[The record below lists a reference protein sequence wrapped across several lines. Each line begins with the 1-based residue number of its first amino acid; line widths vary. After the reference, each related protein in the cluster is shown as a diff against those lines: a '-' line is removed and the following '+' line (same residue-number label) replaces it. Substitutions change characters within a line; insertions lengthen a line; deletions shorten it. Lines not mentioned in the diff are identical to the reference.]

1 MIDKS
6 KIINLV
12 NDTICCLLSDCN
24 NTTSIKESFL
34 EVIDDK
40 QEAADRF
47 IAAFDDIK
55 KDLLA
60 DLDFFMESD
69 PAIDSR
75 EEVILTYPGFKAI
88 CYYRIAHVLRNMSYL
103 LISRIITE
111 EAHSKTGIDIH
122 PGSKIAAPFFIDHGT
137 GIVIGETAI
146 VGSYV
151 KLYQC
156 VTLGA
161 LSLSKG
167 AKMKNIK
174 RHPTIGNHVTIYACA
189 SILGDITVGDDV
201 TIGSNVFLTESVPSH
216 MRVILGKPEL
226 VFKSKEWE
234 KH

>member
-6 KIINLV
+6 KIIKIV
-12 NDTICCLLSDCN
+12 DDTICCLLSDCN
-24 NTTSIKESFL
+24 NTNDIKNSFL
-34 EVIDDK
+34 EVIENK
-40 QEAADRF
+40 EEVVEKF
-47 IAAFDDIK
+47 IGAFKDIK

-88 CYYRIAHVLRNMSYL
+88 CYYRVAHVLRNMGYL
-103 LISRIITE
+103 LVSRIITE

-201 TIGSNVFLTESVPSH
+201 TIGSNVFLIESVPPR
-216 MRVILGKPEL
+216 MRVTIGKPEL
-226 VFKSKEWE
+226 VIKSKE
-234 KH
+234 

>member
-6 KIINLV
+6 KIISIV
-12 NDTICCLLSDCN
+12 NDTICCLLSDCDN
-24 NTTSIKESFL
+24 VDDIKKPFL
-34 EVIDDK
+34 EVIDSKEDASDK
-40 QEAADRF
+40 F
-47 IAAFDDIK
+47 IASFGDIK

-60 DLDFFMESD
+60 DLNFFMESD
-69 PAIDSR
+69 PAIDNK

-88 CYYRIAHVLRNMSYL
+88 CYYRIAHVLRDMGYL
-103 LISRIITE
+103 LISRIVTE

-122 PGSKIAAPFFIDHGT
+122 PGAQIKAPFFIDHGT

-146 VGSYV
+146 IGEYV

-174 RHPTIGNHVTIYACA
+174 RHPTIGNHVTLYACA
-189 SILGDITVGDDV
+189 SVLGDITIGDDC
-201 TIGSNVFLTESVPSH
+201 TIGSNVFLIESVPPH
-216 MRVILGKPEL
+216 TRVTIGKPEL
-226 VFKSKEWE
+226 VFKSKD
-234 KH
+234 

>member
-12 NDTICCLLSDCN
+12 NDTICCLLSDCDN
-24 NTTSIKESFL
+24 INDIQKTFL

-40 QEAADRF
+40 EENADKF
-47 IAAFDDIK
+47 IGTFTDIK

-69 PAIDSR
+69 PAIDSK
-75 EEVILTYPGFKAI
+75 EEVIITYPGFKAI
-88 CYYRIAHVLRNMSYL
+88 CYYRIAHALRNMGYL
-103 LISRIITE
+103 LVSRIITE

-122 PGSKIAAPFFIDHGT
+122 PGSIIAAPFFIDHGT

-201 TIGSNVFLTESVPSH
+201 TIGSNVFLIESVPPR
-216 MRVILGKPEL
+216 MRVTIGRPEL
-226 VFKSKEWE
+226 IIKSKE
-234 KH
+234 

>member
-1 MIDKS
+1 MMDKS

-12 NDTICCLLSDCN
+12 NDTICCLLSDCD
-24 NTTSIKESFL
+24 SINDIRKTFL

-40 QEAADRF
+40 EPFADRF
-47 IAAFDDIK
+47 IASFEDIK

-88 CYYRIAHVLRNMSYL
+88 CFYRIAHVLRNMGYL
-103 LISRIITE
+103 LVSRMISE

-122 PGSKIAAPFFIDHGT
+122 PGSKIASPFFIDHGT

-146 VGSYV
+146 VGSHV

-161 LSLSKG
+161 VSLSKG

-226 VFKSKEWE
+226 VFKSKE
-234 KH
+234 

>member
-12 NDTICCLLSDCN
+12 DDTICCLLSDCN
-24 NTTSIKESFL
+24 NTNDIKNSFL
-34 EVIDDK
+34 EVIENK
-40 QEAADRF
+40 EGVVEKF
-47 IAAFDDIK
+47 IGTFKDIK

-88 CYYRIAHVLRNMSYL
+88 CYYRVAHVLRNMGYL
-103 LISRIITE
+103 LVSRIITE

-201 TIGSNVFLTESVPSH
+201 TIGSNVFLIESVPPR
-216 MRVILGKPEL
+216 MRVTIGKPEL
-226 VFKSKEWE
+226 VIKSKE
-234 KH
+234 

>member
-1 MIDKS
+1 MLDKNR
-6 KIINLV
+6 IINLV
-12 NDTICCLLSDCN
+12 DETICCLLSDCN
-24 NTTSIKESFL
+24 NVNDIKKSFL
-34 EVIDDK
+34 EVIDNKEDATDK
-40 QEAADRF
+40 F
-47 IAAFDDIK
+47 IGAFADIK

-88 CYYRIAHVLRNMSYL
+88 CYYRIAHVLRNMGYL
-103 LISRIITE
+103 LVSRIITE

-122 PGSKIAAPFFIDHGT
+122 PGSQISAPFFIDHGT
-137 GIVIGETAI
+137 GIVIGESAI

-201 TIGSNVFLTESVPSH
+201 TIGSNVFLIESVPAR
-216 MRVILGKPEL
+216 MRVTIGKPEL
-226 VFKSKEWE
+226 VIKSKE
-234 KH
+234 

>member
-12 NDTICCLLSDCN
+12 NDTICCLLSDCDN
-24 NTTSIKESFL
+24 INEIKKSFL
-34 EVIDDK
+34 EAIDNKEDMADK
-40 QEAADRF
+40 FVGAFAA
-47 IAAFDDIK
+47 IK

-69 PAIDSR
+69 PAIDSK
-75 EEVILTYPGFKAI
+75 EEVIITYPGFKAI
-88 CYYRIAHVLRNMSYL
+88 CYYRIAHVLRNMGYL
-103 LISRIITE
+103 LVSRIITE

-201 TIGSNVFLTESVPSH
+201 TIGSNVFLIESVPPR
-216 MRVILGKPEL
+216 MRVTIGKPEL
-226 VFKSKEWE
+226 VIKSKE
-234 KH
+234 

>member
-12 NDTICCLLSDCN
+12 TETICCLLSDCN
-24 NTTSIKESFL
+24 NINDIKKSFV

-40 QEAADRF
+40 EENADKF
-47 IAAFDDIK
+47 IGAFVDIK
-55 KDLLA
+55 RDLLA

-88 CYYRIAHVLRNMSYL
+88 CFYRIAHVLRNMGYL
-103 LISRIITE
+103 LVSRIITE

-189 SILGDITVGDDV
+189 SILGDITVGDNV
-201 TIGSNVFLTESVPSH
+201 TIGSNVFLIESVPPR
-216 MRVILGKPEL
+216 MRVTIGKPEL
-226 VFKSKEWE
+226 VIKSKE
-234 KH
+234 

>member
-12 NDTICCLLSDCN
+12 NDTICCLLSDCDN
-24 NTTSIKESFL
+24 INDIQKSFL

-40 QEAADRF
+40 EENVDKYIGTFA
-47 IAAFDDIK
+47 DIK

-75 EEVILTYPGFKAI
+75 EEIILTYPGFKAI
-88 CYYRIAHVLRNMSYL
+88 CYYRVAHVLRNMGYL
-103 LISRIITE
+103 LVSRIITE

-122 PGSKIAAPFFIDHGT
+122 PGSQIAAPFFIDHGT

-201 TIGSNVFLTESVPSH
+201 TIGSNVFLIESVPPR
-216 MRVILGKPEL
+216 MRVTIGKPEL
-226 VFKSKEWE
+226 VIKSKE
-234 KH
+234 

>member
-24 NTTSIKESFL
+24 NVNDIKKFFL
-34 EVIDDK
+34 EVIDNKEDATDK
-40 QEAADRF
+40 F
-47 IAAFDDIK
+47 IDAFADIK

-69 PAIDSR
+69 PAIDSK
-75 EEVILTYPGFKAI
+75 EEVIITYPGFKAI
-88 CYYRIAHVLRNMSYL
+88 CYYRIAHVLRNMGYL
-103 LISRIITE
+103 LVSRIITE

-201 TIGSNVFLTESVPSH
+201 TIGSNVFLIESVPPR
-216 MRVILGKPEL
+216 MRVTIGKPEL
-226 VFKSKEWE
+226 VIKSKE
-234 KH
+234 

>member
-12 NDTICCLLSDCN
+12 NETICCLLSDCDN
-24 NTTSIKESFL
+24 IVDIKESFL
-34 EVIDDK
+34 DIIENKEEVADK
-40 QEAADRF
+40 F
-47 IAAFDDIK
+47 ISTFADIK

-88 CYYRIAHVLRNMSYL
+88 CYYRIAHVLRDMGYL

-201 TIGSNVFLTESVPSH
+201 TIGSNVFLIESVPPR
-216 MRVILGKPEL
+216 MRVTIGKPEL
-226 VFKSKEWE
+226 VIKSKE
-234 KH
+234 

>member
-1 MIDKS
+1 MMDKS

-12 NDTICCLLSDCN
+12 NDTICCLLSDCEN
-24 NTTSIKESFL
+24 IQEIRKSFL
-34 EVIDDK
+34 EVIENKEEVADK
-40 QEAADRF
+40 F
-47 IAAFDDIK
+47 ISAFADIK
-55 KDLLA
+55 EDLSA

-201 TIGSNVFLTESVPSH
+201 TIGSNVFLIESVPPR
-216 MRVILGKPEL
+216 MRVTIGKPEL
-226 VFKSKEWE
+226 VIKSKE
-234 KH
+234 

>member
-12 NDTICCLLSDCN
+12 DDTICCLLSDCN
-24 NTTSIKESFL
+24 NTDDIKNSFL
-34 EVIDDK
+34 EVIENK
-40 QEAADRF
+40 EEVVGKF
-47 IAAFDDIK
+47 IGTFKDIK

-88 CYYRIAHVLRNMSYL
+88 CYYRVAHVLRNMGYL

-122 PGSKIAAPFFIDHGT
+122 PGSQIAAPFFIDHGT

-189 SILGDITVGDDV
+189 SILGDITVGDEV
-201 TIGSNVFLTESVPSH
+201 TIGSNVFLIESVPPR
-216 MRVILGKPEL
+216 MRVTIGKPEL
-226 VFKSKEWE
+226 VIKSKE
-234 KH
+234 

>member
-6 KIINLV
+6 KIINIV
-12 NDTICCLLSDCN
+12 NDTICCLLSDCDN
-24 NTTSIKESFL
+24 INEIKKSFL
-34 EVIDDK
+34 EAIDDK
-40 QEAADRF
+40 EDMADKF
-47 IAAFDDIK
+47 VGAFAGIK
-55 KDLLA
+55 KDLFA

-69 PAIDSR
+69 PAIDSK
-75 EEVILTYPGFKAI
+75 EEVIITYPGFKAI
-88 CYYRIAHVLRNMSYL
+88 CYYRIAHVLRNMGYL
-103 LISRIITE
+103 LVSRIITE

-122 PGSKIAAPFFIDHGT
+122 PGSNIAAPFFIDHGT

-189 SILGDITVGDDV
+189 SILGDIAVGDNV
-201 TIGSNVFLTESVPSH
+201 TIGSNVFLIESVPSN
-216 MRVILGKPEL
+216 MRVTIGKPEL
-226 VFKSKEWE
+226 VIKSKE
-234 KH
+234 

>member
-12 NDTICCLLSDCN
+12 NDTICCLLSDCEN
-24 NTTSIKESFL
+24 IKEIRKSFL
-34 EVIDDK
+34 EVIENKEEVADK
-40 QEAADRF
+40 F
-47 IAAFDDIK
+47 ISTFADIK
-55 KDLLA
+55 NDLLA

-88 CYYRIAHVLRNMSYL
+88 CYYRIAHVLRNMGYL

-201 TIGSNVFLTESVPSH
+201 TIGSNVFLIESVPPR
-216 MRVILGKPEL
+216 MRVTIGKPEL
-226 VFKSKEWE
+226 VIKSKE
-234 KH
+234 

>member
-24 NTTSIKESFL
+24 NVNDIKKFFL
-34 EVIDDK
+34 EVIDNK
-40 QEAADRF
+40 EEAADKF
-47 IAAFDDIK
+47 IDAFADIK

-69 PAIDSR
+69 PAIDSK
-75 EEVILTYPGFKAI
+75 EEVIITYPGFKAI
-88 CYYRIAHVLRNMSYL
+88 CYYRIAHVLRNMGYL
-103 LISRIITE
+103 LVSRIITE

-201 TIGSNVFLTESVPSH
+201 TIGSNVFLIESVPPR
-216 MRVILGKPEL
+216 MRVTIGKPEL
-226 VFKSKEWE
+226 VIKSKE
-234 KH
+234 

>member
-1 MIDKS
+1 MLDKS
-6 KIINLV
+6 RIINLV
-12 NDTICCLLSDCN
+12 DDTICCLLSDCN
-24 NTTSIKESFL
+24 NVNDIKKSFV

-40 QEAADRF
+40 KENANKF
-47 IAAFDDIK
+47 IGAFADIK

-69 PAIDSR
+69 PAIDSK
-75 EEVILTYPGFKAI
+75 EEVIITYPGFKAI
-88 CYYRIAHVLRNMSYL
+88 CYYRIAHVLRSMGYL
-103 LISRIITE
+103 LVSRIITE

-122 PGSKIAAPFFIDHGT
+122 PGSQIAAPFFIDHGT

-201 TIGSNVFLTESVPSH
+201 TIGSNVFLMESVPPR
-216 MRVILGKPEL
+216 MRVTIGKPEL
-226 VFKSKEWE
+226 VIKSKE
-234 KH
+234 

>member
-1 MIDKS
+1 MLDKS
-6 KIINLV
+6 RIINLV
-12 NDTICCLLSDCN
+12 DDTICRLLSDCEN
-24 NTTSIKESFL
+24 INDIKKSFL
-34 EVIDDK
+34 EVIENK
-40 QEAADRF
+40 EEVVEKF
-47 IAAFDDIK
+47 IGTFKDIK

-88 CYYRIAHVLRNMSYL
+88 CYYRVAHVLRNMGYL
-103 LISRIITE
+103 LVSRIITE

-122 PGSKIAAPFFIDHGT
+122 PGSQIAAPFFIDHGT

-201 TIGSNVFLTESVPSH
+201 TIGSNVFLIESVPPR
-216 MRVILGKPEL
+216 MRVTIGKPEL
-226 VFKSKEWE
+226 VIKSKE
-234 KH
+234 

>member
-6 KIINLV
+6 KIINIV
-12 NDTICCLLSDCN
+12 NDTICCLLSDCDN
-24 NTTSIKESFL
+24 INEIKKSFL
-34 EVIDDK
+34 EAIDNKEDMADK
-40 QEAADRF
+40 FVGAFAA
-47 IAAFDDIK
+47 IK

-69 PAIDSR
+69 PAIDSK
-75 EEVILTYPGFKAI
+75 EEVIITYPGFKAI
-88 CYYRIAHVLRNMSYL
+88 CYYRIAHVLRNMGYL
-103 LISRIITE
+103 LVSRIITE

-201 TIGSNVFLTESVPSH
+201 TIGSNVFLIESVPPR
-216 MRVILGKPEL
+216 MRVTIGKPEL
-226 VFKSKEWE
+226 VIKSKE
-234 KH
+234 

>member
-1 MIDKS
+1 MLDKS
-6 KIINLV
+6 RIINLV
-12 NDTICCLLSDCN
+12 EDTICCLLSDCN
-24 NTTSIKESFL
+24 N
-34 EVIDDK
+34 VN
-40 QEAADRF
+40 
-47 IAAFDDIK
+47 DIK
-55 KDLLA
+55 KSFLDIIENKDEIADKFISTFANIKNDLLA

-88 CYYRIAHVLRNMSYL
+88 CYYRIAHVLRNMGYL
-103 LISRIITE
+103 LVSRIITE

-201 TIGSNVFLTESVPSH
+201 TIGSNVFLIESVPPR
-216 MRVILGKPEL
+216 MRVTIGKPEL
-226 VFKSKEWE
+226 VIKSKE
-234 KH
+234 

>member
-12 NDTICCLLSDCN
+12 NDTICCLLSDCDN
-24 NTTSIKESFL
+24 INDIQKTFL
-34 EVIDDK
+34 EVIDSK
-40 QEAADRF
+40 EEAANKF
-47 IAAFDDIK
+47 IGTFADIK

-69 PAIDSR
+69 PAIDSK
-75 EEVILTYPGFKAI
+75 EEVIITYPGFRAI
-88 CYYRIAHVLRNMSYL
+88 CYYRIAHALRNMGYL
-103 LISRIITE
+103 LVSRIITE

-201 TIGSNVFLTESVPSH
+201 TIGSNVFLIESVPPR
-216 MRVILGKPEL
+216 MRVTIGKPEL
-226 VFKSKEWE
+226 VIKSKE
-234 KH
+234 

>member
-12 NDTICCLLSDCN
+12 NETICCLLSDCN
-24 NTTSIKESFL
+24 NVSDIKKSFL
-34 EVIDDK
+34 EVIDNKEDATDK
-40 QEAADRF
+40 F
-47 IAAFDDIK
+47 IDAFADIK

-69 PAIDSR
+69 PAIDSK
-75 EEVILTYPGFKAI
+75 EEVIITYPGFKAI
-88 CYYRIAHVLRNMSYL
+88 CYYRIAHVLRNMGYL
-103 LISRIITE
+103 LVSRIITE

-122 PGSKIAAPFFIDHGT
+122 PGSQIAAPFFIDHGT

-201 TIGSNVFLTESVPSH
+201 TIGSNVFLIESVPPR
-216 MRVILGKPEL
+216 MRVTIGKPEL
-226 VFKSKEWE
+226 VIKSKE
-234 KH
+234 

>member
-6 KIINLV
+6 KIISIV
-12 NDTICCLLSDCN
+12 NDTICCVLSDCDN
-24 NTTSIKESFL
+24 INDIKKTFL
-34 EVIDDK
+34 EVIDNNDEVANK
-40 QEAADRF
+40 F
-47 IAAFDDIK
+47 IAAFGDIK

-69 PAIDSR
+69 PAIDSK
-75 EEVILTYPGFKAI
+75 EEVVLTYPGFKAI
-88 CYYRIAHVLRNMSYL
+88 CYYRIAHVLRNMGYL
-103 LISRIITE
+103 LISRAISE

-122 PGSKIAAPFFIDHGT
+122 PGSKIAAPCFIDHGT

-189 SILGDITVGDDV
+189 SILGDISVGDDV
-201 TIGSNVFLTESVPSH
+201 TIGSNVFLIQSVPPR
-216 MRVILGKPEL
+216 MRVTIGKPEL
-226 VFKSKEWE
+226 VIKSKE
-234 KH
+234 

>member
-6 KIINLV
+6 KIISIV
-12 NDTICCLLSDCN
+12 NDTICCLLSDCDN
-24 NTTSIKESFL
+24 INDIKKSFL
-34 EVIDDK
+34 EVIDNKED
-40 QEAADRF
+40 AANKF
-47 IAAFDDIK
+47 IAAFDDIR

-88 CYYRIAHVLRNMSYL
+88 CYYRIAHVLRDMGYL
-103 LISRIITE
+103 LISRVITE

-201 TIGSNVFLTESVPSH
+201 TIGSNVFLIESVPPR
-216 MRVILGKPEL
+216 MRVTIGKPEL
-226 VFKSKEWE
+226 VIKSKE
-234 KH
+234 

>member
-6 KIINLV
+6 KIISIV
-12 NDTICCLLSDCN
+12 NDTICCFLSDCN
-24 NTTSIKESFL
+24 NVNDIKKSFL
-34 EVIDDK
+34 EVIDNKED
-40 QEAADRF
+40 AADNF
-47 IAAFDDIK
+47 IGAFADIK

-75 EEVILTYPGFKAI
+75 EEVVLTYPGFKAI
-88 CYYRIAHVLRNMSYL
+88 CYYRIAHVLRNMGYL
-103 LISRIITE
+103 LVSRIITE

-122 PGSKIAAPFFIDHGT
+122 PGSQISAPFFIDHGT

-189 SILGDITVGDDV
+189 SILGDISVGDDV
-201 TIGSNVFLTESVPSH
+201 TIGSNVFLIESVPPR
-216 MRVILGKPEL
+216 MRVTIGKPEL
-226 VFKSKEWE
+226 VIKSKE
-234 KH
+234 

>member
-1 MIDKS
+1 MLDKS
-6 KIINLV
+6 RIINLV
-12 NDTICCLLSDCN
+12 DDTICCLLSDCDN
-24 NTTSIKESFL
+24 INDIKEPFL
-34 EVIDDK
+34 DIIENKEEVADK
-40 QEAADRF
+40 F
-47 IAAFDDIK
+47 ISTFADIK

-69 PAIDSR
+69 PAIDSK
-75 EEVILTYPGFKAI
+75 EEVIITYPGFKAI
-88 CYYRIAHVLRNMSYL
+88 CYYRIAHVLRNMGYL
-103 LISRIITE
+103 LVSRIITE

-201 TIGSNVFLTESVPSH
+201 TIGSNVFLIESVPSR
-216 MRVILGKPEL
+216 MRVTIGKPEL
-226 VFKSKEWE
+226 VIKSKE
-234 KH
+234 